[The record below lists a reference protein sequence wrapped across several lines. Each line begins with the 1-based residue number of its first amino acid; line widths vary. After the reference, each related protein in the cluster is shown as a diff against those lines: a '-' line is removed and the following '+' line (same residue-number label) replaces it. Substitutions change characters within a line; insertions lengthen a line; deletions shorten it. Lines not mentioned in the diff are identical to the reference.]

1 MANRADRFDDKYE
14 LVLAS
19 GLLSRE
25 DPQYRRLF
33 RHVITRRIFIR
44 LETDASL
51 TVTLDAN
58 TPARL
63 EDREFLGAEDGYS
76 ADRSAGL
83 RDELD
88 DQDLPPQGEETWAT
102 LQRWAALSFAQG
114 VHPSSSWHK
123 PIASQL
129 SLTHAPA
136 VILRERSGD
145 ALQRYY
151 ASIAV
156 TLSSPGAVA
165 PPGLAQL
172 VAPTTA
178 EERLFSVA
186 DASQH
191 GLAAD
196 EQLLP
201 LATNKAQRR
210 VLQRMNV
217 DSAVVVEG
225 PPGTGKTHTIANL
238 VCALLAQ
245 GQRVLVTSQ
254 REQALRELRDKLPE
268 PVRDLCVM
276 STAARSDGTDDFS
289 RSVTALSEMFGSTTQ
304 AEEEEIIRE
313 ATIRRNSLIADASR
327 LRDGI
332 LRLRTAEWI
341 EYPEVARGYSGTLPT
356 IAERVA
362 AQAPRLGWLH
372 ELSSSLPA
380 PLGDPP
386 LSAAE
391 AADLRALLSQETPS
405 RCARRAQRFPE
416 AEAVPEADSFQQVL
430 SAARR
435 ADETARQAGGTAQEI
450 AAVDGSTVFVIE
462 GQVRAAAAASRRLKL
477 PVRVTD
483 WPASSW
489 EPAALSAMFARHH
502 LDLLRDIDIAA
513 AEVEEGLGRIQR
525 LGRQQV
531 SVPQLPH
538 GDFTE
543 MLSAVASLRRR
554 RAGRGLVSRMTVTRE
569 QRSAQRFLSSCRVD
583 GHEPS
588 SESDI
593 DAVLTWLQV
602 TAVVNV
608 HLARWA
614 PFKVTPRQGA
624 SMLVLVSSL
633 AACYRRLRDL
643 ETIAKAHDSVVEL
656 LANQG
661 IRPHG
666 SATLAGWDA
675 LCDDIATGSALAV
688 AQQGRRAP
696 ARFAS
701 RLPQATS
708 ADPPELAELRR
719 TALAQD
725 VPGYRQARTK
735 LQHAFT
741 EWRDQQRCDDLL
753 KRLRQ
758 WHPRVAD
765 ELAQTSLDEAWE
777 EKLRS
782 LPEACQWLTAKAFC
796 ERALDSSN
804 DQELQAMLDE
814 TELHISE
821 ETARLVAARTRL
833 CLLCKVSPEQRQA
846 LEAYRA
852 AVAAIGK
859 GKGRYTATKR
869 RAARSAMRAAQG
881 AVPAWI
887 MPVGKVAET
896 IPPVK
901 DSFDVVIV
909 DEASQLELGALFLL
923 WLAPR
928 VIAVGDDKQCAPGW
942 PGTDNQRYL
951 DMLRQ
956 SLPTLDHHE
965 RLALEPGGNLY
976 ALLLQRFPDPVRL
989 TEHFRSM
996 PEIIGWSSRQF
1007 YDERLLPFRQFT
1019 PDRLPP
1025 LHVVHVEDGRAEG
1038 RGDAIHNDSEA
1049 KHLVEKLQE
1058 LLADAAYTSPRA
1070 RSFGIIALQG
1080 TGQAKRID
1088 RMINA
1093 SIEPMLRTRHNIR
1106 VGNPP
1111 DFQGSEYDVVL
1122 LSMVASRAFTA
1133 RTGLRNARLFNVAA
1147 SRARDQMWLF
1157 TSMTRD
1163 RLNPEDLRFSLLTYM
1178 EDPPT
1183 YLGEPP
1189 SLDEVSADI
1198 RQPPFES
1205 LFQQH
1210 VFRAIR
1216 QRGYHVV
1223 PQVKV
1228 GRDYSLDLVVTGD
1241 NARLAIA
1248 CDGPI
1253 ARAPVARVQRDF
1265 DWERDLRRV
1274 AWRFWRIRQSEF
1286 TLAPERTL
1294 DALWTELADLGISPN
1309 AAVTTVGTASSSW
1322 SAISL
1327 SDEEDD
1333 QENGGANP

>member
-1 MANRADRFDDKYE
+1 M
-14 LVLAS
+14 S
-19 GLLSRE
+19 
-25 DPQYRRLF
+25 
-33 RHVITRRIFIR
+33 I
-44 LETDASL
+44 
-51 TVTLDAN
+51 
-58 TPARL
+58 
-63 EDREFLGAEDGYS
+63 
-76 ADRSAGL
+76 
-83 RDELD
+83 
-88 DQDLPPQGEETWAT
+88 
-102 LQRWAALSFAQG
+102 
-114 VHPSSSWHK
+114 
-123 PIASQL
+123 
-129 SLTHAPA
+129 THAPA

-145 ALQRYY
+145 SLEQYY
-151 ASIAV
+151 ATIAA
-156 TLSSPGAVA
+156 TLSSPEAVVS
-165 PPGLAQL
+165 PGLAQL
-172 VAPTTA
+172 IAPVTA
-178 EERLFSVA
+178 EERLSSA
-186 DASQH
+186 GEASQH
-191 GLAAD
+191 GLTAD

-201 LATNKAQRR
+201 LATNRAQRR
-210 VLQRMNV
+210 VLQRMNT

-238 VCALLAQ
+238 ICALLAQ

-276 STAARSDGTDDFS
+276 STGARSDSTDDFS

-313 ATIRRNSLIADASR
+313 AEGRRNSLVADASR
-327 LRDGI
+327 LRDDI
-332 LRLRTAEWI
+332 LRLRTAEWT
-341 EYPEVARGYSGTLPT
+341 EYPDVARGYSGTLSA
-356 IAERVA
+356 IAELVA
-362 AQAPRLGWLH
+362 SQAPHLGWLQ
-372 ELSSSLPA
+372 ELTPRLSA

-391 AADLRALLSQETPS
+391 AVELRVLLGRETPS
-405 RCARRAQRFPE
+405 RCARRAQRFPDV
-416 AEAVPEADSFQQVL
+416 EAVPATESFHQVL
-430 SAARR
+430 LAARR
-435 ADETARQAGGTAQEI
+435 ADETARQASGTAREI
-450 AAVDGSTVFVIE
+450 AAVDASMLFVIE
-462 GQVRAAAAASRRLKL
+462 GQVRAAAAASRRLRL

-483 WPASSW
+483 WPVRTW
-489 EPAALSAMFARHH
+489 EPAALGAMFARQR
-502 LDLLRDIDIAA
+502 LDLLRDIDIAT

-525 LGRQQV
+525 LGGQQV
-531 SVPQLPH
+531 TVPELPH
-538 GDFTE
+538 GE
-543 MLSAVASLRRR
+543 AVEIRSAVAGLSRRR
-554 RAGRGLVSRMTVTRE
+554 PGRGLVGRVMVTRE
-569 QRSAQRFLSSCRVD
+569 QRLAQRFLSSCRVD
-583 GHEPS
+583 GREPW

-593 DAVLTWLQV
+593 NAVLTWLQV
-602 TAVVNV
+602 TAVVNA

-614 PFKVTPRQGA
+614 PLKVTPRQGA
-624 SMLVLVSSL
+624 TMLVLVSSL
-633 AACYRRLRDL
+633 VTCYRRLSDL

-656 LANQG
+656 LASQG
-661 IRPHG
+661 VRPPG

-688 AQQGRRAP
+688 ARQDRKAP
-696 ARFAS
+696 GRFAA

-719 TALAQD
+719 AALAQD
-725 VPGYRQARTK
+725 VDRYGQSRAK
-735 LQHAFT
+735 LQDAFA
-741 EWRDQQRCDDLL
+741 EWRDQQRCDELL
-753 KRLRQ
+753 ERLRR
-758 WHPRVAD
+758 WHPQVAA
-765 ELAQTSLDEAWE
+765 ELARTPHHEAWE
-777 EKLRS
+777 ERLRS
-782 LPEACQWLTAKAFC
+782 LPEAGQWLAAKAFC
-796 ERALDSSN
+796 EQALSPGR
-804 DQELQAMLDE
+804 DQELQGMLDE
-814 TELHISE
+814 TELHIAQ
-821 ETARLVAARTRL
+821 ETTQLVAARTRL
-833 CLLCKVSPEQRQA
+833 HLLRKVSPEERRA

-859 GKGRYTATKR
+859 GKGRYTAAKR

-887 MPVGKVAET
+887 MPAGKVAET
-896 IPPVK
+896 IPPVM

-942 PGTDNQRYL
+942 PSTDNQRYL

-956 SLPTLDHHE
+956 CLPALEHHE

-976 ALLLQRFPDPVRL
+976 GLLLQRFPDPVRL

-1007 YDERLLPFRQFT
+1007 YDERLLPFRQFS

-1025 LHVVHVEDGRAEG
+1025 LQVVHVEDGRAEG
-1038 RGDAIHNDSEA
+1038 RGDAIHNDLEA
-1049 KHLVEKLQE
+1049 KYLVEKLQE
-1058 LLADAAYTSPRA
+1058 LLGDPAYTSPRP

-1080 TGQAKRID
+1080 KGQARRIE
-1088 RMINA
+1088 RLVNA
-1093 SIEPMLRTRHNIR
+1093 SIEPTLRTRHGIR
-1106 VGNPP
+1106 VGDPP

-1163 RLNPEDLRFSLLTYM
+1163 RLKPGDLRFSLLTYM
-1178 EDPPT
+1178 EDPPP
-1183 YLGEPP
+1183 YIGDPP
-1189 SLDEVSADI
+1189 SLNEVSADV

-1205 LFQQH
+1205 LFQQRI
-1210 VFRAIR
+1210 FRAIR

-1223 PQVKV
+1223 PRYRV

-1253 ARAPVARVQRDF
+1253 ARAPVTRVQRDF

-1274 AWRFWRIRQSEF
+1274 AWRFWRVRQSEF
-1286 TLAPERTL
+1286 TSAPERAL
-1294 DALWTELADLGISPN
+1294 DALWAELAGLGISPN

-1327 SDEEDD
+1327 SDQEDD
-1333 QENGGANP
+1333 QEEGGAER